1 MATRK
6 TVEDKIR
13 ETGLLEILEEPEQ
26 EIVGR
31 EDEIISLQIVLRKKR
46 MKNIV
51 LVGEAGGW

>member
-13 ETGLLEILEEPEQ
+13 ESGLLEILEEPEQ